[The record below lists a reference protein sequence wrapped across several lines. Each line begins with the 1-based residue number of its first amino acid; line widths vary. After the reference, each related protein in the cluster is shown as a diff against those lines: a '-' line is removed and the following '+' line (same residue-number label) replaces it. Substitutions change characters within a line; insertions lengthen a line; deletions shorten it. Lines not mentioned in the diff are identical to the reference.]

1 MDVREDY
8 AHHEFINMVA
18 IPPDGPAVVSGHNAN
33 MEAAAEGLYR
43 LLIFFL
49 KIVYVYCLTNWLLYC
64 SLDKPN

>member
-1 MDVREDY
+1 MRCGVNATPYMDVREDY

-43 LLIFFL
+43 LLNFFL
-49 KIVYVYCLTNWLLYC
+49 KLFTFIV
-64 SLDKPN
+64 